1 MNISFSGLITSVG
14 EERDRL
20 LVSLLFRFE
29 GYFLFLWMLRIGFVI
44 LLWHSLDLPYGKL
57 VIS

>member
-14 EERDRL
+14 EKRDRL
-20 LVSLLFRFE
+20 LVSLLFRFK
-29 GYFLFLWMLRIGFVI
+29 GYFLFLWMLRIGFVNI
-44 LLWHSLDLPYGKL
+44 LWHSLDLPYGKL